1 MAAATPSGR
10 AATATDVPFAEVGAG
25 GRRVTLTVEFDGSDF
40 RGWQWQPTDERTVQG
55 ALQAAF
61 AALPGRHG
69 RVHGAG
75 RTDAGVHALAM
86 VAHCD
91 TDSAIPAEKLR
102 LALNAHLPPDV
113 AVLAVR
119 DVPATFEA
127 QFSCLYRRYLYRLR
141 IVRDR
146 PRGLALDR
154 HRVLMVHR
162 HLDVPAMVDA
172 APHFAGRRDFT
183 SLATQETRSRERT
196 VHLCELR
203 EEEGELRLHVAADGF
218 LRGMVRAIAGTL
230 LRVGHGALRPE
241 GVADL
246 LAARDRTRAGRNVPP
261 HGLYFAHAGYE
272 PWDRARSEARLAE
285 RLRGPR

>member
-1 MAAATPSGR
+1 MT
-10 AATATDVPFAEVGAG
+10 
-25 GRRVTLTVEFDGSDF
+25 RRVALTVEFDGTAF
-40 RGWQWQPTDERTVQG
+40 KGWQSQATGERTVQDS
-55 ALQAAF
+55 LEAAF
-61 AALPGRHG
+61 AALPGAHG

-91 TDSAIPAEKLR
+91 TDGSIPDEKLR
-102 LALNAHLPPDV
+102 LALNAHLPADL

-119 DVPATFEA
+119 TVAPGFEA
-127 QFSCLYRRYLYRLR
+127 QFSCAYRRYLYRFR

-162 HLDVPAMVDA
+162 HLDVDAMGA
-172 APHFAGRRDFT
+172 AARRFEGRHDFS

-203 EEEGELRLHVAADGF
+203 TARGELHLHVAADGF
-218 LRGMVRAIAGTL
+218 LRGMVRALAGTL
-230 LRVGHGALRPE
+230 LRVGHGTLGPE
-241 GVADL
+241 DVAGL
-246 LAARDRTRAGRNVPP
+246 LAARDRTAAGRNLPP
-261 HGLYFAHAGYE
+261 HALYFVEAGYE
-272 PWDRARSEARLAE
+272 AWDRNRSERRLDE
-285 RLRGPR
+285 RLDGPR